1 VSDFIVNFVASNSF
15 TMVKLLITIAVI
27 YFAYRFFIAP
37 PAISNR
43 GPGPKK
49 PVDKPAGKKENRG
62 EYVDYEEVD

>member
-1 VSDFIVNFVASNSF
+1 
-15 TMVKLLITIAVI
+15 MVKLLITIAVI

-49 PVDKPAGKKENRG
+49 PVRRSRLVKKRASG

>member
-1 VSDFIVNFVASNSF
+1 
-15 TMVKLLITIAVI
+15 MVKLLITIAVI
-27 YFAYRFFIAP
+27 YFAYRFFIAR

-49 PVDKPAGKKENRG
+49 PVDEPSGKKENRG

>member
-1 VSDFIVNFVASNSF
+1 
-15 TMVKLLITIAVI
+15 MVKLLITIAVI

-49 PVDKPAGKKENRG
+49 PVDEPVGKKENRG